1 MKIIISPAKKMKI
14 DNDTPFLS
22 STPIF
27 LNEAKTLLNYFKTLS
42 YEEMKSI
49 WQCNDKIAKLN
60 YDRFLNMDL
69 GKNTSPALFSY
80 KGIQYD
86 YMNPNAFTEDELL
99 YLNSN
104 LRILSA
110 FYGILKPFDNIVP
123 YRLEMQ
129 SKIGINP
136 SSSLYDFWGEKIAK
150 SLFNETDCVINLAS
164 KEYSKTISKYLTNDV
179 KFITCIFGEE
189 KDGKVIE
196 KGTLAKMARGEMVRF
211 FAEKNIKNLADIRYF
226 NRQNYIFSEKY
237 SNETTF
243 TYIKKDL

>member
-1 MKIIISPAKKMKI
+1 MKI

-86 YMNPNAFTEDELL
+86 YMLIQKFRSRSD
-99 YLNSN
+99 
-104 LRILSA
+104 
-110 FYGILKPFDNIVP
+110 D
-123 YRLEMQ
+123 
-129 SKIGINP
+129 
-136 SSSLYDFWGEKIAK
+136 
-150 SLFNETDCVINLAS
+150 LFER
-164 KEYSKTISKYLTNDV
+164 ISK
-179 KFITCIFGEE
+179 
-189 KDGKVIE
+189 
-196 KGTLAKMARGEMVRF
+196 
-211 FAEKNIKNLADIRYF
+211 
-226 NRQNYIFSEKY
+226 
-237 SNETTF
+237 
-243 TYIKKDL
+243 